1 MSFVIALAG
10 NPNSGKTTLFNELTG
25 STQYVGN
32 WPGVTVEKKEGRLT
46 KYREIAVVDL
56 PGIYSLS
63 PYTPEEIISRDFIIK
78 QQPDIIINIID
89 ATNLERNLYLTL
101 QLLETDIPVVA
112 ALNMIDVIKKRG
124 EYIDKDKL
132 SQNLGCPVVET
143 SASKGIGIDKLTEE
157 ILKIKAQPFIRKKYA
172 YYDRRFEYFASDA
185 EKIIS
190 GIVSNNKRWYAVKL
204 LENDQ
209 IVKNS
214 IKLDECLSAK
224 LMQKVQALEKQFDDD
239 CDSIIADVR
248 YNYIAAVLKG
258 IYIKKTDRKALSV
271 TEKIDRIATNKWLAL
286 PIFFIVL
293 WAVYYISVQ
302 TVGSF
307 TVNALDGFF
316 KNFAAAAGSLLNKI
330 NTANWLKGL
339 ICEGIIGGVGAVL
352 VFVPQ
357 LVILF
362 LLLSFLEDS
371 GYMSRIAF
379 IMDRV
384 FRHFGLSGKS
394 FIPMLIGTGC
404 SVPAITGARTIE
416 NKKDRRM
423 TIILT
428 PFIPCGAK
436 LPIFALIGGAVF
448 PDYSLVAPSM
458 YFMGIFTVIICGIML
473 KNTRMFKGEDAP
485 FVMELPEY
493 RMPSAK
499 GIFIHMWERS
509 KDFIIK
515 AGTVIFAAS
524 CIIWVLVKFNWSF
537 EMVQTKHSM
546 LASIGKIIAPLFLP
560 LGFGNWQCAVATL
573 TGYAAKENI
582 VATLGIVLGHQKE
595 ADFAAKVAALFDNP
609 AAAYGFMVFVL
620 LAPPCFAAISVMKR
634 ELGSLKWFT
643 FAITF
648 QLVISYTAAFFIYQ
662 IGSLFFYGGT
672 AMSSVILTL
681 LLALVFI
688 YIIIYMFKNKNCKN
702 CAKCAYKKCTHKS

>member
-1 MSFVIALAG
+1 MSFVIAFAG

-46 KYREIAVVDL
+46 GHREITVVDL

-101 QLLETDIPVVA
+101 QLLETDIPVIA
-112 ALNMIDVIKKRG
+112 ALNMIDVINKRG
-124 EYIDKDKL
+124 DYIDINML
-132 SQNLGCPVVET
+132 SQKLGCPVVQT
-143 SASKGIGIDKLTEE
+143 SASKGIGIDELTEE
-157 ILKIKAQPFIRKKYA
+157 ILKIKARPFKRKKFA
-172 YYDRRFEYFASDA
+172 YYDRRFESIAGET
-185 EKIIS
+185 EKLIS
-190 GIVSNNKRWYAVKL
+190 GAVIGNKRWYAVKL
-204 LENDQ
+204 LENDR

-214 IKLDECLSAK
+214 LKLDEYLSAK
-224 LMQKVQALEKQFDDD
+224 LAQIVNTIEKQFDDD
-239 CDSIIADVR
+239 CDSIIADIR
-248 YNYIAAVLKG
+248 YNYIAKILQG
-258 IYIKKTDRKALSV
+258 IYIKKTEQKAYVSV

-286 PIFFIVL
+286 PIFFIIL

-316 KNFAAAAGSLLNKI
+316 KYLAATVGNLMNKI
-330 NTANWLKGL
+330 NAANWLKGL

-357 LVILF
+357 LIILF

-404 SVPAITGARTIE
+404 SVPAITAARTIE

-436 LPIFALIGGAVF
+436 LPIFALISGAVF
-448 PDYSLVAPSM
+448 PAYSFVAPSM
-458 YFMGIFTVIICGIML
+458 YFAGIFTVILCGVML
-473 KNTRMFKGEDAP
+473 KNTKFFKGEDAP

-493 RMPSAK
+493 RMPIAK

-524 CIIWVLVKFNWSF
+524 CIIWVLVNFNWSF

-546 LASIGKIIAPLFLP
+546 LASIGKIIAPLFKP
-560 LGFGNWQCAVATL
+560 LGFGNWQCSVAAL

-582 VATLGIVLGHQKE
+582 VATLGIILGEGE
-595 ADFAAKVAALFDNP
+595 AGFAAKVAALFDNP
-609 AAAYGFMVFVL
+609 AAAYAFMIFVL

-634 ELGSLKWFT
+634 ELGSLKWFI
-643 FAITF
+643 FAILF
-648 QLVISYTAAFFIYQ
+648 QLGVSYTAAFFIFQ
-662 IGSLFFYGGT
+662 TGSLFFYGGT

-681 LLALVFI
+681 LLAL
-688 YIIIYMFKNKNCKN
+688 IIIYITVCMFKNRKCGNCGRCPYGCVK
-702 CAKCAYKKCTHKS
+702 